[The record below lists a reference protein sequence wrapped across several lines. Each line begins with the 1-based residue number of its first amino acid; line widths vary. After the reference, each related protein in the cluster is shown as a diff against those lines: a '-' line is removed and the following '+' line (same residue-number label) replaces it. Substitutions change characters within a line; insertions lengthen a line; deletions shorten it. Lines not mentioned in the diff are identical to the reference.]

1 MIWRDNLRIA
11 VGGATSNKLR
21 SLLTM
26 LGVLIGVASVI
37 ILVAVGT
44 GSSQSVQKNIAR
56 LGTNTL
62 TVLTSGRFGGR
73 ATTGT
78 QTKAAT
84 ITLSDVSAIQDPSQA
99 PDVASVSPVVS
110 TSVTAT
116 FNGATDTS
124 ATVTGSTPSYLTA
137 INDTVQ
143 AGSSITS
150 SEMTNR
156 SRVVVI
162 GQTVVSDLFAN
173 QNPIGQTIELG
184 SSGFQIV

>member
-1 MIWRDNLRIA
+1 MIWRDNFRIA

-26 LGVLIGVASVI
+26 LGVLIGVAAVI

-44 GSSQSVQKNIAR
+44 GSSQSVQNNIAK

-78 QTKAAT
+78 QTPAAT
-84 ITLSDVSAIQDPSQA
+84 ITIADGQSIQNPSQA
-99 PDVASVSPVVS
+99 PDVQSVSPVVS
-110 TSVTAT
+110 STVTAT

-137 INDTVQ
+137 SDDTVE

-150 SEMTNR
+150 SEVTNR
-156 SRVVVI
+156 SRVAVI
-162 GQTVVSDLFAN
+162 GQTVVSDLF
-173 QNPIGQTIELG
+173 
-184 SSGFQIV
+184 